1 MSHSMV
7 SAMKAFLCL
16 SLALLAI
23 APASAQVFRPHLD
36 RRAVERAPAGN
47 EHRGNDGRSRSDWQ
61 GHSNWGGRD
70 YGYGRTSVYV
80 GYQPFVYDTSYYGG
94 YYGYPA
100 YSYGYYDY
108 AGSGTTT
115 GLFLGALAGGI
126 IGNNSRAFHHDAW
139 LGALWGAGVG
149 SAIGNAVETNRSA
162 IVYAQ
167 PTIAPASTAI
177 ATQAPAAAAQPAT
190 IINNYYGTATPMA
203 AANSLFGR

>member
-1 MSHSMV
+1 L
-7 SAMKAFLCL
+7 AGAFELGRARL
-16 SLALLAI
+16 WLRTNLRLRRLPTVRLRHQLL
-23 APASAQVFRPHLD
+23 
-36 RRAVERAPAGN
+36 RRLLRL
-47 EHRGNDGRSRSDWQ
+47 
-61 GHSNWGGRD
+61 
-70 YGYGRTSVYV
+70 
-80 GYQPFVYDTSYYGG
+80 
-94 YYGYPA
+94 PA